1 MLGGSTPVASD
12 TQGREN
18 AKKMRRRKDPE
29 GRMSLGEHLVELRNR
44 LLISAITVVLLS
56 VVGWFLFPWV
66 FDAVKAP
73 IEAAGED
80 SDLQALINFQGV
92 GTGLNVKLQMSAYI
106 GLILSAPMLLAQIWL
121 FVMPGLHRNERKYA
135 VGFFGSAIPLFFL
148 GCVAGY
154 WAVTQL
160 VPVLMSFTPTQGS
173 TSQIIPY
180 NEYLNLLIKTM
191 LAFGI
196 AFVMP
201 VVLVLLNFLGI
212 LRGRTMLKA
221 WRWVIFLCF
230 AFTAVMVPTP
240 EPVTLIG
247 MSAAIS
253 SLFFAAV
260 GISIWNDRRRDK
272 LAGDEDLADDEAS
285 RIDDEVEPIDAPE
298 RGEKDRRWAGSGWA
312 CCRIRPPPWAPRT
325 ASAGRSPTCCA
336 WPGSRSWTCP
346 VPPRAW
352 PGPGPWRCATPSRR
366 WWWSEGTAPS
376 PWARRSWP
384 AHRCGWV
391 SSRPDAATTS
401 PAAWAFPTTT
411 PRRPPASSCTPCPA
425 RW

>member
-1 MLGGSTPVASD
+1 MASE
-12 TQGREN
+12 TQGREETE
-18 AKKMRRRKDPE
+18 KVRRGKDPE

-44 LLISAITVVLLS
+44 LLVSAVTVVLLS
-56 VVGWFLFPWV
+56 VLGWFLFPWV

-73 IEAAGED
+73 IEAAGAD

-92 GTGLNVKLQMSAYI
+92 GTGLNVRLQMSAYI

-121 FVMPGLHRNERKYA
+121 FVMPGLHKNERKYA

-148 GCVAGY
+148 GCLAGY
-154 WAVTQL
+154 WAVNQL
-160 VPVLMSFTPTQGS
+160 VPVLMSFTPVQDT

-212 LRGRTMLKA
+212 LKGRSMLKA
-221 WRWVIFLCF
+221 WRWVVFLCF

-260 GISIWNDRRRDK
+260 GVSLWNDRRRAK
-272 LAGDEDLADDEAS
+272 LSGDEGLADDEAS
-285 RIDDEVEPIDAPE
+285 RIDDDVEPIDAPE
-298 RGEKDRRWAGSGWA
+298 REEKD
-312 CCRIRPPPWAPRT
+312 
-325 ASAGRSPTCCA
+325 GR
-336 WPGSRSWTCP
+336 
-346 VPPRAW
+346 
-352 PGPGPWRCATPSRR
+352 
-366 WWWSEGTAPS
+366 
-376 PWARRSWP
+376 
-384 AHRCGWV
+384 
-391 SSRPDAATTS
+391 
-401 PAAWAFPTTT
+401 
-411 PRRPPASSCTPCPA
+411 
-425 RW
+425 

>member
-1 MLGGSTPVASD
+1 VASEAQAAGG
-12 TQGREN
+12 TTGS
-18 AKKMRRRKDPE
+18 RRRKDPE

-44 LLISAITVVLLS
+44 LMISAATIVVLA
-56 VVGWFLFPWV
+56 VAGWFLFPWV

-73 IEAAGED
+73 IEAAGAE
-80 SDLQALINFQGV
+80 SELNALINFQGV
-92 GTGLNVKLQMSAYI
+92 GTGLNVRLQMSAYI
-106 GLILSAPMLLAQIWL
+106 GLILSAPMLLAQVWL
-121 FVMPGLHRNERKYA
+121 FVTPGLHRNERRYA
-135 VGFFGSAIPLFFL
+135 IGFFGSAIPLFFL

-201 VVLVLLNFLGI
+201 VVLVLLNFMGI
-212 LRGRTMLKA
+212 LSGKSMLKA

-253 SLFFAAV
+253 SLFFGAV
-260 GISIWNDRRRDK
+260 VISLLHDRRVAKRD
-272 LAGDEDLADDEAS
+272 GDADLADDEAS
-285 RIDDEVEPIDAPE
+285 TIDDPVEPVDGPE
-298 RGEKDRRWAGSGWA
+298 PFDETD
-312 CCRIRPPPWAPRT
+312 
-325 ASAGRSPTCCA
+325 
-336 WPGSRSWTCP
+336 SR
-346 VPPRAW
+346 
-352 PGPGPWRCATPSRR
+352 
-366 WWWSEGTAPS
+366 
-376 PWARRSWP
+376 
-384 AHRCGWV
+384 
-391 SSRPDAATTS
+391 
-401 PAAWAFPTTT
+401 
-411 PRRPPASSCTPCPA
+411 
-425 RW
+425 